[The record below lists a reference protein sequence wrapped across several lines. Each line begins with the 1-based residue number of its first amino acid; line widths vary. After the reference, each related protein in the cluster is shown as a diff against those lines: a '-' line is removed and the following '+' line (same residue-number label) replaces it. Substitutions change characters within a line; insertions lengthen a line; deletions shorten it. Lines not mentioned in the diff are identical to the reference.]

1 MLLQSLFNDHAR
13 NDERS
18 LLRKPE
24 TVIRSILLVSL
35 FVLVVPTA
43 VSAQSATFLRAAAE
57 RSGLSVKKFY
67 SSVCDSDDD
76 PVAGRV
82 LREYGAMFIAAE
94 NVLVPSQCVFSDSA
108 ATKEFQSRADLTAQ
122 KIGGTSITLQ
132 DGALQAL
139 NSAIKEAA
147 SQRLRITPRGGSIA
161 GLRSYEDTV
170 RLWDSRFYKALAH
183 WESKGKIAKEEAA
196 VARKL
201 SPFEQVPLALKWE
214 DQGYWFSTGFNR
226 TILSSVAA
234 PGTSQHLTGLALDV
248 AEFANP
254 KVRAILNKHGWF
266 QTVADDT
273 PHFTYLGRAEEDL
286 PEFGL
291 VSVEKNGYKFWI
303 PSKQ

>member
-1 MLLQSLFNDHAR
+1 MIQYLKLVIVALLFATPAITPAQSL
-13 NDERS
+13 
-18 LLRKPE
+18 
-24 TVIRSILLVSL
+24 V
-35 FVLVVPTA
+35 
-43 VSAQSATFLRAAAE
+43 FLNSAAE
-57 RSGLSVKKFY
+57 RSGLSVEAFN
-67 SSVCDSDDD
+67 STVCDHQAS
-76 PVAGRV
+76 PVARRV
-82 LREYGAMFIAAE
+82 LLEYGAMFISAE
-94 NVLVPSQCVFSDSA
+94 NVLVPSRCVFEDSA
-108 ATKEFQSRADLTAQ
+108 ATKEFQSRADLCEQ
-122 KIGGTSITLQ
+122 KIAGTNITLQ

-139 NSAIKEAA
+139 NAAIKDAA
-147 SQRLRITPRGGSIA
+147 SQRLTITPRGGSIA

-183 WESKGKIAKEEAA
+183 WEGRAKISKADASA
-196 VARKL
+196 ARKL

-214 DQGYWFSTGFNR
+214 DQGYWFSTAFNR

-286 PEFGL
+286 PKFGL
-291 VSVEKNGYKFWI
+291 VSVAKNGYKFWI